1 MSEENK
7 RLECKITGRVQM
19 VMFRDF
25 TNKTARKLGLTGMVR
40 NMPDG
45 SVYIIAEGEEE
56 KLRELVEKLKSGPL
70 FARVDHVEEKF
81 LPATGEF
88 KNFMIDFYGNK
99 I

>member
-1 MSEENK
+1 MEQK

-25 TNKTARKLGLTGMVR
+25 TNKSANKLGLSGVVR

-45 SVYIIAEGEEE
+45 SVYVVAEGEED
-56 KLRELVEKLKSGPL
+56 KLQELVEKLKSGPM
-70 FARVDHVEEKF
+70 FARVDEVKEKW
-81 LPATGEF
+81 LPAIGEF

>member
-1 MSEENK
+1 MEKK
-7 RLECKITGRVQM
+7 RLECKIIGRVQL

-25 TNKTARKLGLTGMVR
+25 TDRNAKKLGVTGVVR

-45 SVYIIAEGEEE
+45 SVYMVAEGEEE
-56 KLRELVEKLKSGPL
+56 KLHELLENLKSGPT
-70 FARVDHVEEKF
+70 FARVDNVEEKW
-81 LPATGEF
+81 LPAIGEF